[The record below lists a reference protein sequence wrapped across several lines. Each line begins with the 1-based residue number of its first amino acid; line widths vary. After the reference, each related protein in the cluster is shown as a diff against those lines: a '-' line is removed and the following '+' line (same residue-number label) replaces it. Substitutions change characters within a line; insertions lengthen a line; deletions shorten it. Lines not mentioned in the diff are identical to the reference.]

1 MFSAL
6 VLDTFQVVFL
16 WHDALLVFTDPWR
29 EETLEYFRRT
39 STIQFRSGL

>member
-16 WHDALLVFTDPWR
+16 WHDEPLFTDLWR

-39 STIQFRSGL
+39 LTIRFRLGL